1 AGRARVPATSP
12 AAARRRRK
20 LETFISGSSFL
31 ESKREVDES
40 PRLQAGDD
48 YRAGARG
55 GRSGKSFLEQHDRR
69 SRDGKGQGPAGR
81 RGHVSDEENA
91 FPRVLPEEGDQT
103 GRRGRQRR
111 DGRGAPGQRG
121 LRVSERDQGLVERPE
136 RARICLLA
144 GEVDPGVL
152 ALGVHVP
159 GATAR
164 EAPARV
170 RVPAVRSALAPVVAR
185 NAALH

>member
-91 FPRVLPEEGDQT
+91 LPRVLPEEGDQT
-103 GRRGRQRR
+103 GGPARPTRGR
-111 DGRGAPGQRG
+111 RGAPGARG
-121 LRVSERDQGLVERPE
+121 RRGAGGGQGPF
-136 RARICLLA
+136 
-144 GEVDPGVL
+144 GG
-152 ALGVHVP
+152 
-159 GATAR
+159 
-164 EAPARV
+164 PARSPD
-170 RVPAVRSALAPVVAR
+170 RV
-185 NAALH
+185 